1 MELQPEGTSR
11 CLHLLRGGLGKSG
24 FGWVDKQGYDARR
37 GEKLMQQ
44 LQPLRRYLHVRIGH
58 ARNIAARPVKAGDE
72 AEPHWVQARFEDDRN
87 GRGRRLCRKRRR
99 SGGRGNHSH
108 LTMNQISCHRRQ
120 PITSAIR
127 PAIFDCDVTAID
139 VTGFAQPFEKG

>member
-1 MELQPEGTSR
+1 
-11 CLHLLRGGLGKSG
+11 
-24 FGWVDKQGYDARR
+24 
-37 GEKLMQQ
+37 MQQ

-58 ARNIAARPVKAGDE
+58 ARDVAAGPIKAGDE
-72 AEPHWVQARFEDDRN
+72 AELDRD
-87 GRGRRLCRKRRR
+87 RRPVAKTIGMVVVAAFAA
-99 SGGRGNHSH
+99 STAGVAGRGNHSH

-127 PAIFDCDVTAID
+127 PAIFDRDVTAID